1 MWDLRKWC
9 MVEDLIIINVL
20 LLFKESFLF
29 WWKVG
34 LFLSLLFYVYVYII
48 VCMKFFC
55 GSGLFY

>member
-1 MWDLRKWC
+1 
-9 MVEDLIIINVL
+9 MVEDFIIINVL